1 MPLRSFFTQLF
12 RASADPSANPPTD
25 LPALDSELAQQ
36 AQYQGLNF
44 YSAIQSHQ
52 AWKRRLVHYVQG
64 QSSEALDPQQVR
76 CDTCCEL
83 GDWLHNRAQVPHKYF
98 GLFQRLIDEHAQFH
112 QAAAKV
118 VTLAQ
123 NGQREQALRAV
134 TQGEFARQSA
144 KVVASLSELYL
155 GVTEEQQGQSRH

>member
-12 RASADPSANPPTD
+12 RASADPNADPSTD
-25 LPALDSELAQQ
+25 LLALDSELAQQ

-52 AWKRRLVHYVQG
+52 AWKRRLVRYVQG
-64 QSSEALDPQQVR
+64 ESGEALDPQQVR

-83 GDWLHNRAQVPHKYF
+83 GDWLHHRAQVPRKYF
-98 GLFQRLIDEHAQFH
+98 GLFERLIDEHAQFH
-112 QAAAKV
+112 QAAAEV
-118 VTLAQ
+118 VALAQ
-123 NGQREQALRAV
+123 NGQREQALRTV

-144 KVVASLSELYL
+144 KVVAALSELYL
-155 GVTEEQQGQSRH
+155 GVTEPQEQIRH